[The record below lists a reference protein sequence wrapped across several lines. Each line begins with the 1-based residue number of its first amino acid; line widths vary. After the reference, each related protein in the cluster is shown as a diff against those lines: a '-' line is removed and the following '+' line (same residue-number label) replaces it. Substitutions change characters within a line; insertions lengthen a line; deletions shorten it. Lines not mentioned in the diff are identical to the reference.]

1 MEKLVLK
8 IENRTEENLKLLR
21 SSKLVP
27 WVVYWHKQEP
37 IKVKFDNSDFLRTF
51 RQAWSNHVVTLDLD
65 GKKIDV
71 LVHEV
76 QREPVS
82 SSFLHVDFYAIT
94 KWEKVHTE
102 IPLSFVW
109 SSKAAS
115 EWAIIEEL
123 IKEVEVKC
131 LPTDLVD
138 NFEVDL
144 SLLAEIWDTIKIS
157 DLKVSSKIEIL
168 NSQDDV
174 IAVASKP
181 KVEKEENTVAAS
193 DVPAANAPA
202 ESK

>member
-8 IENRTEENLKLLR
+8 SELRSIDESLKSLR
-21 SSKLVP
+21 SSKIVP
-27 WVVYWHKQEP
+27 AVVYWHKQEP
-37 IKVKFDNSDFLRTF
+37 LKIKLDNSDFLRTY
-51 RQAWSNHVVTLDLD
+51 RVAWSNHIVSLEVD

-82 SSFLHVDFYAIT
+82 WNFLHVDFYAIT
-94 KWEKVHTE
+94 KGEKVHTQ
-102 IPLSFVW
+102 IPLSFVG

-123 IKEVEVKC
+123 IKELEIKC

-144 SLLAEIWDTIKIS
+144 SLLNEIGDSIKVS
-157 DLKVSSKIEIL
+157 DLKVSSKIEVL
-168 NSQDDV
+168 NWADEV
-174 IAVASKP
+174 IVIASKP
-181 KVEKEENTVAAS
+181 KVEKVEEETSSEWEAT
-193 DVPAANAPA
+193 PETT

>member
-82 SSFLHVDFYAIT
+82 SAFLHVDFYAIT

-193 DVPAANAPA
+193 DVPAANTTT